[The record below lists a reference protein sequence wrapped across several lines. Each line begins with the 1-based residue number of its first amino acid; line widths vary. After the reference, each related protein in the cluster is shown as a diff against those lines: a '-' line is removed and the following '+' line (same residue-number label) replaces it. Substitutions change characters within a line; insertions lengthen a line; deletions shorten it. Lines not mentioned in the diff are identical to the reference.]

1 MQRPAS
7 AHGRCYG
14 IDVVYLG
21 IDLGT
26 SGVKA
31 IVVDAAQTVRAA
43 FTAPLTVARPRR
55 LWSEQDPAAWW
66 RATDTAVRA
75 VLRDVES
82 RAVEA
87 VGLSGQMHGATL
99 LAADD
104 TVLRP
109 AILWNDGRSE
119 SACVQLLE
127 RQPRLP
133 AITGNLAMPGFT
145 APKLVWVAEHEPGV
159 FARIARVLLPKDY
172 LRLRLTGEYL
182 SDRSDSAG
190 TLWLDVAARDWSD
203 EMLAATRL
211 ARAAMPGLVEGSEPA
226 GRLRARVAEAWG
238 LRRIPVAGGA
248 GDQAAGA
255 VGAGVIDGSRASLSL
270 GTSGVLFVADATYR
284 ANPERAVHSF
294 CHCLPDT
301 WHRMSV
307 ILSAASC
314 LAWAAPLL
322 GFEDVPA
329 LLHAVE
335 AEDTPGDVLFLPYLS
350 GERTPHNDASAKGV
364 FFGLHHGTTRAALG
378 RAVLE
383 GVACAFADA
392 RDVLFEH
399 GEAPGEIAVIGGG
412 SRSGLWG
419 RILASVLDQE
429 LTYRAAAEVGPAL
442 GAARLARLA
451 VTGESPAD
459 VATAPPVTDVVA
471 PDARLRD
478 HHVGMLPRYRA
489 LYASLRE
496 EFRRGASS

>member
-1 MQRPAS
+1 M
-7 AHGRCYG
+7 
-14 IDVVYLG
+14 YLG

-31 IVVDAAQTVRAA
+31 IVLDAEQTVRAA
-43 FTAPLTVARPRR
+43 FTAPLTVSRPRP

-66 RATDTAVRA
+66 RAADAAVRA
-75 VLRDVES
+75 VLRDVDG

-99 LAADD
+99 LAGDD

-119 SACVQLLE
+119 DACRQLTE
-127 RQPRLP
+127 REPRLP
-133 AITGNLAMPGFT
+133 AIAGNLAMPGFT
-145 APKLVWVAEHEPGV
+145 APKLLWVAEHEPEV
-159 FARIARVLLPKDY
+159 FAHVARVLLPKDY

-190 TLWLDVAARDWSD
+190 TLWLDVARRDWSD
-203 EMLAATRL
+203 ELLAATRL
-211 ARAAMPGLVEGSEPA
+211 TRAAMPGLVEGSEPA
-226 GRLRARVAEAWG
+226 GTLRAEVAEAWS
-238 LRRIPVAGGA
+238 LRRVPVAGGA

-255 VGAGVIDGSRASLSL
+255 VGAGVIDGRRASLSL
-270 GTSGVLFVADATYR
+270 GTSGVLFVADSEYR

-322 GFEDVPA
+322 GFDDVPA
-329 LLHAVE
+329 LLDAVE
-335 AEDTPGDVLFLPYLS
+335 AENAPADVLFLPYLS

-364 FFGLHHGTTRAALG
+364 FFGLHHDTTAATLG

-383 GVACAFADA
+383 GVAYAFADA
-392 RDVLFEH
+392 RDVLFEQ
-399 GEAPGEIAVIGGG
+399 GAVPAEIAVIGGG
-412 SRSGLWG
+412 ARSGLWG
-419 RILASVLDQE
+419 RILASVLDRE
-429 LTYRAAAEVGPAL
+429 LTYRTAAEVGPAL

-451 VTGESPAD
+451 VTGESASE
-459 VATAPPVTDVVA
+459 VATAPPATDIVA
-471 PDARLRD
+471 PDARLRERYAED
-478 HHVGMLPRYRA
+478 LPRYRA
-489 LYASLRE
+489 LYAALRT

>member
-1 MQRPAS
+1 M
-7 AHGRCYG
+7 H
-14 IDVVYLG
+14 LG

-31 IVVDAAQTVRAA
+31 IVVDEEQAVRAS
-43 FTAPLTVARPRR
+43 FTAPLSVSRPRPR
-55 LWSEQDPAAWW
+55 WSEQDPADWW
-66 RATDTAVRA
+66 SATNAAVRA
-75 VLRDVES
+75 VLRDVDG
-82 RAVEA
+82 RDVDA

-119 SACVQLLE
+119 RACAQLAE
-127 RQPRLP
+127 REPRLP
-133 AITGNLAMPGFT
+133 AIAGNLAMPGFT
-145 APKLVWVAEHEPGV
+145 APKLVWVAEHEPAV
-159 FARIARVLLPKDY
+159 FARVARVLLPKDY
-172 LRLRLTGEYL
+172 LRLRMTGEYL

-190 TLWLDVAARDWSD
+190 TLWLDVAQRDWSD
-203 EMLAATRL
+203 DLLAATGL
-211 ARAAMPGLVEGSEPA
+211 TRAAMPGLVEGSEAA
-226 GRLRARVAEAWG
+226 GTLRTEVAEAWG

-255 VGAGVIDGSRASLSL
+255 VGAGVIDGRRASLSL
-270 GTSGVLFVADATYR
+270 GTSGVLFVADAEYR
-284 ANPERAVHSF
+284 ADPERAVHSF

-329 LLHAVE
+329 LLRAVE
-335 AEDTPGDVLFLPYLS
+335 TEDEPADALFLPYLS

-364 FFGLHHGTTRAALG
+364 FFGLHHDTTRVGLG

-383 GVACAFADA
+383 GVAYAFADA
-392 RDVLFEH
+392 RDVLFERSK
-399 GEAPGEIAVIGGG
+399 APDEIAVIGGG

-419 RILASVLDQE
+419 RILASALDLE

-451 VTGESPAD
+451 VTGESAAD
-459 VATAPPVTDVVA
+459 VATAPPATDVVA
-471 PDARLRD
+471 PDARLRERYAER
-478 HHVGMLPRYRA
+478 LPRYRA
-489 LYASLRE
+489 LYAALRE

>member
-1 MQRPAS
+1 M
-7 AHGRCYG
+7 H
-14 IDVVYLG
+14 LG

-31 IVVDAAQTVRAA
+31 IVIDHAQAVRAA
-43 FTAPLTVARPRR
+43 FTAPLTVSRPRP

-66 RATDTAVRA
+66 RAADEAVRA
-75 VLRDVES
+75 VLRDLDG
-82 RAVEA
+82 RAIEA

-119 SACVQLLE
+119 TACRRLAE
-127 RQPRLP
+127 REPRVS
-133 AITGNLAMPGFT
+133 AITGNLVMPGFT
-145 APKLVWVAEHEPGV
+145 APKLVWVAEHEPEV
-159 FARIARVLLPKDY
+159 FARVARVLLPKDY

-190 TLWLDVAARDWSD
+190 TLWLDVARRDWSD
-203 EMLAATRL
+203 EMLAATGL
-211 ARAAMPGLVEGSEPA
+211 TRAAMPGLVEGNEPA
-226 GRLRARVAEAWG
+226 GTLRAEVAEAWG
-238 LRRIPVAGGA
+238 LGRIPVAGGA

-255 VGAGVIDGSRASLSL
+255 IGAGVIDGRRASLAL
-270 GTSGVLFVADATYR
+270 GTSGVLFVADGEYR

-294 CHCLPDT
+294 CHCLPAT

-322 GFEDVPA
+322 GFDDVPS
-329 LLHAVE
+329 LLDAVE
-335 AEDTPGDVLFLPYLS
+335 AEDTPADVLFLPYLS
-350 GERTPHNDASAKGV
+350 GERTPHNDAGAKGV
-364 FFGLHHGTTRAALG
+364 FFGLHHDTTSASLG
-378 RAVLE
+378 RTVLE
-383 GVACAFADA
+383 GVAYAFADA
-392 RDVLFEH
+392 RDVLFDR
-399 GEAPGEIAVIGGG
+399 GGAPAEIAVIGGG

-451 VTGESPAD
+451 VTGEPPAE
-459 VATAPPVTDVVA
+459 VATAPPATDVVA
-471 PDARLRD
+471 PDAGLRERYAE
-478 HHVGMLPRYRA
+478 GLPRYRA
-489 LYASLRE
+489 LYAALRD

>member
-1 MQRPAS
+1 M
-7 AHGRCYG
+7 
-14 IDVVYLG
+14 YLG

-31 IVVDAAQTVRAA
+31 IVLDAEQAVRAS
-43 FTAPLTVARPRR
+43 FTAPLSVSRPRP
-55 LWSEQDPAAWW
+55 LWSEQDPHDWW
-66 RATDTAVRA
+66 RATDEAVRA
-75 VLRDVES
+75 LLRDVDG

-99 LAADD
+99 LADD
-104 TVLRP
+104 DSVLRP

-119 SACVQLLE
+119 HACATLLE
-127 RQPRLP
+127 REPRLP

-145 APKLVWVAEHEPGV
+145 APKLVWVAEHEPAV
-159 FARIARVLLPKDY
+159 FARVARVLLPKDY
-172 LRLRLTGEYL
+172 LRLRMTGDHL

-190 TLWLDVAARDWSD
+190 TLWLDVARRDWSD
-203 EMLAATRL
+203 ELLAATRL
-211 ARAAMPGLVEGSEPA
+211 TRAAMPELVDGSEPA
-226 GRLRARVAEAWG
+226 GTLRAEVAEAWG
-238 LRRIPVAGGA
+238 LRRVPVAGGA

-255 VGAGVIDGSRASLSL
+255 IGAGVVDCSRASLSL
-270 GTSGVLFVADATYR
+270 GTSGVLFVADAAYR

-322 GFEDVPA
+322 GFRDVPA
-329 LLHAVE
+329 LLDAVE
-335 AEDTPGDVLFLPYLS
+335 ADGRPADVLFLPYLS

-364 FFGLHHGTTRAALG
+364 FFGMHHDTTAAALG

-383 GVACAFADA
+383 GVAYAFADA
-392 RDVLFEH
+392 RDVLF
-399 GEAPGEIAVIGGG
+399 GRDEAPDEIAVIGGG

-419 RILASVLDQE
+419 RILASALDQE
-429 LTYRAAAEVGPAL
+429 LTYRAAADVGPAL

-451 VTGESPAD
+451 VTGEAPAE
-459 VATAPPVTDVVA
+459 VATAPPATDVVA
-471 PDARLRD
+471 PDRRLRERY
-478 HHVGMLPRYRA
+478 GEGLPRYRA
-489 LYASLRE
+489 LYAALRE

>member
-1 MQRPAS
+1 M
-7 AHGRCYG
+7 
-14 IDVVYLG
+14 YLG

-31 IVVDAAQTVRAA
+31 IVLDSDQAVRAT
-43 FTAPLTVARPRR
+43 FTAPLTVSRPRP

-66 RATDTAVRA
+66 NATDAAVRA
-75 VLRDVES
+75 VLSNLDGH
-82 RAVEA
+82 AVEA

-99 LAADD
+99 LADDD

-119 SACVQLLE
+119 RACGQLTARE
-127 RQPRLP
+127 PRLP

-145 APKLVWVAEHEPGV
+145 APKLVWVAEHEPAV
-159 FARIARVLLPKDY
+159 FKRVARVLLPKDY
-172 LRLRLTGEYL
+172 LRLRMTGEYL

-190 TLWLDVAARDWSD
+190 TLWLDVARRDWSD
-203 EMLAATRL
+203 EMLAATEL
-211 ARAAMPGLVEGSEPA
+211 TRAAMPGLVEGSEPA
-226 GRLRARVAEAWG
+226 GTLRAEVAEAWG

-255 VGAGVIDGSRASLSL
+255 IGTGVIDGRRASLSL
-270 GTSGVLFVADATYR
+270 GTSGVLFVADTEYR

-294 CHCLPDT
+294 CHCLPHT

-314 LAWAAPLL
+314 LTWTAPLL
-322 GFEDVPA
+322 GFRDVATLLDAVGTEDKPS
-329 LLHAVE
+329 
-335 AEDTPGDVLFLPYLS
+335 DVLFLPYLS

-364 FFGLHHGTTRAALG
+364 FFGLHHDTTPTAVG

-383 GVACAFADA
+383 GVAYAFAEA
-392 RDVLFEH
+392 RDVLFER
-399 GEAPGEIAVIGGG
+399 GEAPAEIAVIGGG

-419 RILASVLDQE
+419 RIIASALDQE
-429 LTYRAAAEVGPAL
+429 LTYRAAADVGPAL

-451 VTGESPAD
+451 VTGEAAAD
-459 VATAPPVTDVVA
+459 VATAPPATDVVA
-471 PDARLRD
+471 PDARLRERYAE
-478 HHVGMLPRYRA
+478 GLPRYRA
-489 LYASLRE
+489 LYAALRE
-496 EFRRGASS
+496 EFRRGARS

>member
-1 MQRPAS
+1 M
-7 AHGRCYG
+7 AHRRCYG
-14 IDVVYLG
+14 TDGVYLG

-31 IVVDAAQTVRAA
+31 IVVDAEQAVSAS
-43 FTAPLTVARPRR
+43 FTAPLTVSRPRP
-55 LWSEQDPAAWW
+55 LWSEQDPRDWW
-66 RATDTAVRA
+66 QATDDAVRA
-75 VLRDVES
+75 VLRDVDS

-87 VGLSGQMHGATL
+87 VGLAGQMHGATL
-99 LAADD
+99 LADDD

-109 AILWNDGRSE
+109 AILWNDGRSAR
-119 SACVQLLE
+119 ACARLVE
-127 RQPRLP
+127 REPRLP

-145 APKLVWVAEHEPGV
+145 APKLVWVAEHEPEV
-159 FARIARVLLPKDY
+159 FARVARVLLPKDY
-172 LRLRLTGEYL
+172 LRLHMTGEYL

-190 TLWLDVAARDWSD
+190 TLWLDVARRDWSD
-203 EMLAATRL
+203 DVLAATGL
-211 ARAAMPGLVEGSEPA
+211 TRAAMPGLVEGSEPA
-226 GRLRARVAEAWG
+226 GTLRAEVAEAWG

-255 VGAGVIDGSRASLSL
+255 IGAGVIDGSRASLSL
-270 GTSGVLFVADATYR
+270 GTSGVLFVADAEYR

-322 GFEDVPA
+322 GFRGVGA
-329 LLHAVE
+329 LLDAVE
-335 AEDTPGDVLFLPYLS
+335 AEDTPSDVLFLPYLS
-350 GERTPHNDASAKGV
+350 GERTPHNDASAMGV
-364 FFGLHHGTTRAALG
+364 FFGLHHGTTRTSLG

-383 GVACAFADA
+383 GVAYAFADA
-392 RDVLFEH
+392 RDVLFERD
-399 GEAPGEIAVIGGG
+399 EAPDEIAVIGGG

-419 RILASVLDQE
+419 RVLASVLDLE

-451 VTGESPAD
+451 VTGEEPAA
-459 VATAPPVTDVVA
+459 VATAPPTTDVVV
-471 PDARLRD
+471 PNGRLRD
-478 HHVGMLPRYRA
+478 RYAEALPRYRA
-489 LYASLRE
+489 LYTAVRD
-496 EFRRGASS
+496 EFRRGARS